1 MSLKDEIQADL
12 SQARKNRDELRVSTL
27 GLILAAVMNAEV
39 AGKEKV
45 ELSDDQIIDVLRSES
60 KKRLE
65 SAEIYEQNGRSEL
78 AQKERGEAEI
88 IAGYLPAAIDDATL
102 NAIVGE
108 EVEKA
113 QSSGAEG
120 PKAMGVVVKAVRER
134 VGQGADGSRIAAAV
148 KAALG

>member
-1 MSLKDEIQADL
+1 MSLKDDIQADL

-45 ELSDDQIIDVLRSES
+45 ELSNDQIIDVLRSES

-102 NAIVGE
+102 NTIVGE
-108 EVEKA
+108 EVAKA

>member
-1 MSLKDEIQADL
+1 MSLKDDIQADL

-45 ELSDDQIIDVLRSES
+45 ELSNDQIIDVLRSES

-108 EVEKA
+108 EVAKA